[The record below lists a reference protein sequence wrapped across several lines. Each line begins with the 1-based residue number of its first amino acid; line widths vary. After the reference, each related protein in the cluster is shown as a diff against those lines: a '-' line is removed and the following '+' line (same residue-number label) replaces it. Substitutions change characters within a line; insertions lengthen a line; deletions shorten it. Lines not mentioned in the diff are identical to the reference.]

1 MPFNGV
7 NPHGIVILDNA
18 SIHHVQGIVE
28 MINEVGALV
37 LFLPPYSPDFNPI
50 EEAFSKLKALEHLE
64 MAHLDLE
71 DIVLATFSSITAED
85 CQRWIAQCGIYN
97 MYVVMCSCKY

>member
-1 MPFNGV
+1 MLFNGV
-7 NPHGIVILDNA
+7 NPHSIVILDNA

-50 EEAFSKLKALEHLE
+50 EEVFSKLKALEH
-64 MAHLDLE
+64 M
-71 DIVLATFSSITAED
+71 
-85 CQRWIAQCGIYN
+85 
-97 MYVVMCSCKY
+97 